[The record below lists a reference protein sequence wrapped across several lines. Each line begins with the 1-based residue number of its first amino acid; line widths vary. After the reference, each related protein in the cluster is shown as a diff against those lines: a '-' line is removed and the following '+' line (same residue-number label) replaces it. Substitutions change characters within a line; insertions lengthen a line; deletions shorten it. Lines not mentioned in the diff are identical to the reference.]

1 MTVTRLM
8 IPVLC
13 TWFMLGLINLPA
25 AAATKT
31 LEVQVSAVTDGDS
44 LRAGAMRLRLF
55 GIDAPE
61 LAQKCQ
67 SAEGHDYACGIVARD
82 RMRELVPIGTDLQC
96 THLDTDR
103 YKRLVVSCKN
113 ENGDIAEQLIAEGL
127 AIAYRYYSHRY
138 VPAELY
144 ARENRLG
151 IWAGSFQEPYE
162 FRRAQRQ

>member
-1 MTVTRLM
+1 MTVIRLTLPM
-8 IPVLC
+8 LC
-13 TWFMLGLINLPA
+13 TWFMFSLTTLPA
-25 AAATKT
+25 AATT
-31 LEVQVSAVTDGDS
+31 THLEVQISAVSDGDS

-67 SAEGHDYACGIVARD
+67 SSDGRDYACGIVARD

-113 ENGDIAEQLIAEGL
+113 KDGDIAEQLIAEGL
-127 AIAYRYYSHRY
+127 AIAYRYYSQRY

-151 IWAGSFQEPYE
+151 LWAGSFQEPYE